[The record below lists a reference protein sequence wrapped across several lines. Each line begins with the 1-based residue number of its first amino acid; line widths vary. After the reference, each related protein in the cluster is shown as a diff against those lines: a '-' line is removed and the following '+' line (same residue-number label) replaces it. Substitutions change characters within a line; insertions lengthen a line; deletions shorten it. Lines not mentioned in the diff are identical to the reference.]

1 MQLDVFYI
9 IAMLIYTALALIA
22 LWGVFCVVMVWQRVA
37 QKRFR
42 TEAQQSEFLD
52 ALEGPLK
59 QGDFDAVVELCS
71 GDRRATPQ
79 LVELA
84 VANRGIGFAKVRA
97 LVMDRFQRDVLAD
110 LEYRLS
116 WVSTVIKTAPMIGLF
131 GTVLGMMGAFATLA
145 SAENVDPT
153 QLADDINVA
162 LRTTACGLAIAIPLV
177 LCMASVNVRIR
188 KMEDLV
194 ASGLTRFLDVFRS
207 APGVAGRSKG

>member
-59 QGDFDAVVELCS
+59 QGDFDAVVELCA

-84 VANRGIGFAKVRA
+84 IANRGIGFAKVRA

-207 APGVAGRSKG
+207 APGVAGRAKG

>member
-9 IAMLIYTALALIA
+9 IAVAIYSALALVA
-22 LWGVFCVVMVWQRVA
+22 LWGLFCVVMVWSRVA

-52 ALEGPLK
+52 ALEEPLK
-59 QGDFDAVVELCS
+59 KGDFDAIIELCD

-84 VANRGIGFAKVRA
+84 VANRGIGYAKVRQ

-110 LEYRLS
+110 LDYRLS

-162 LRTTACGLAIAIPLV
+162 LRTTACGLAIAIPL
-177 LCMASVNVRIR
+177 LFCMASVNVRIR

-194 ASGLTRFLDVFRS
+194 ASGLTRFLDTFRL
-207 APGVAGRSKG
+207 APGVAAKGK

>member
-9 IAMLIYTALALIA
+9 IAVLIYTALALIA
-22 LWGVFCVVMVWQRVA
+22 LWGVFCVVMVWTRVG

-42 TEAQQSEFLD
+42 SEAQQTEFLD
-52 ALEGPLK
+52 TLEAPLK
-59 QGDFDAVVELCS
+59 KGDFDTVVELCE
-71 GDRRATPQ
+71 GDRRAMPQ

-84 VANRGIGFAKVRA
+84 VENRGIGFTKVRQ

-116 WVSTVIKTAPMIGLF
+116 WVSTVIKTAPMVGLL

-188 KMEDLV
+188 KMEDLL
-194 ASGLTRFLDVFRS
+194 ASGLTRFLDTMRG
-207 APGVAGRSKG
+207 APGVAGRAKK